1 MKGSPSN
8 KDAKIQHWTT
18 HPGRNFQNRHIWKHK
33 IWQNFG
39 APQRVSPSNEDAKIH
54 NFYLCKLNTSQ
65 FQDTQANMK
74 EK

>member
-1 MKGSPSN
+1 MGL
-8 KDAKIQHWTT
+8 
-18 HPGRNFQNRHIWKHK
+18 
-33 IWQNFG
+33 
-39 APQRVSPSNEDAKIH
+39 PSNEDAKIH